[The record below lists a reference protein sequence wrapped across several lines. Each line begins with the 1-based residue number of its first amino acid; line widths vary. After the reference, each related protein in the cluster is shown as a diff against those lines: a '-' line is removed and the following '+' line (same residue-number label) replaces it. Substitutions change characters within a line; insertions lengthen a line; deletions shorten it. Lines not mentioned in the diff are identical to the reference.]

1 MKKELSLFVL
11 LLALSG
17 CYTSYAPKSFWNGGG
32 FSETMLSPD
41 VAQIS
46 FKGNGYTGDER
57 AGDMVLL
64 RAADLAIEHGFP
76 YVAVD
81 GVQMSDSASTVFTPG
96 YYQAH
101 VVGNSVYASGVPAMP
116 ITIHAP
122 SSRVTARFFHE
133 QRSGVLDARFLAAS
147 IRSKYGIK
155 PEVVS
160 PTASPADAPGM
171 RESSG
176 SQPVQA
182 PPTDRRDPAATV
194 LAAQKLSEKLGCGDV
209 RSGSSMDEFEA
220 QCSDHK
226 VIISCSGLECQP
238 VRAIR

>member
-1 MKKELSLFVL
+1 MKKEL
-11 LLALSG
+11 LLALALLPLGG

-32 FSETMLSPD
+32 FSETMMAPD
-41 VAQIS
+41 VAVIS

-64 RAADLAIEHGFP
+64 RAADLALERGFP

-81 GVQMSDSASTVFTPG
+81 GVRMSDTAATVFTPG

-101 VVGNSVYASGVPAMP
+101 VVGNSVYASGVPSMP

-122 SSRVTARFFHE
+122 SSRVTAHFFHD
-133 QRSGVLDARFLAAS
+133 QRPGVLDAQFLASS
-147 IRSKYGIK
+147 IRTKYGMK
-155 PEVVS
+155 PPAGP
-160 PTASPADAPGM
+160 PTAPAAAAAP
-171 RESSG
+171 SVASA
-176 SQPVQA
+176 PVPPA
-182 PPTDRRDPAATV
+182 PRFDPAATV
-194 LAAQKLSEKLGCGDV
+194 LSAQKMSGSLGCGDV
-209 RSGSSMDEFEA
+209 QSGPGADEFEA

-226 VIISCSGLECQP
+226 VIISCAGTECRP